1 MVGLFYR
8 VSTTL
13 FFLGFTY
20 IFLLDK
26 TNYLNHFYLISL
38 ISLIMIFVPAHRAFS
53 LDALL
58 RPKIRSG
65 SAPTWSLWLLRA
77 QLGIAYFYGG
87 IAKLNG
93 DWLHG
98 VPMRMWLAERTD
110 FPLIGHLFS
119 EEWAAY
125 VFSYGGLLFDL
136 LFVPFVLWRRTR
148 FLALGVALVF
158 HLMNSRLFSIGI
170 FPWFMIA
177 ANLLFLNPG
186 WPRTIFRWGRMVDG
200 QPANPRLDLGRR
212 QRIAIAILGVYLA
225 VQIFLPLRHHLYPGD
240 VHWTEEGHYFSW
252 RMKLRDKTGQAQF
265 FVTDPVSQSSW
276 EVDPFTYVTKRQYG
290 EMIGQPDMILQL
302 AQHIARSLRE
312 QGHVQIEVRAWV
324 GVSLNG
330 RHPQVLVDP
339 AVDLAAQ
346 PRSLLAA
353 NWIVPLTEPLTVS
366 KRSPEKRTE
375 DESDN

>member
-1 MVGLFYR
+1 
-8 VSTTL
+8 
-13 FFLGFTY
+13 
-20 IFLLDK
+20 
-26 TNYLNHFYLISL
+26 
-38 ISLIMIFVPAHRAFS
+38 
-53 LDALL
+53 
-58 RPKIRSG
+58 
-65 SAPTWSLWLLRA
+65 
-77 QLGIAYFYGG
+77 
-87 IAKLNG
+87 
-93 DWLHG
+93 
-98 VPMRMWLAERTD
+98 MWLAARTD
-110 FPLIGHLFS
+110 FPLIGHWFT

-125 VFSYGGLLFDL
+125 VFSYGGLLLDL

-148 FLALGVALVF
+148 PVALCVALVF

-186 WPRTIFRWGRMVDG
+186 WPRIILRRGRLVAA
-200 QPANPRLDLGRR
+200 PAVYPRLVLRVR
-212 QRIAIAILGVYLA
+212 ERAIVAILGVYFA
-225 VQIFLPLRHHLYPGD
+225 AQILLPLRHHLYPGD

-276 EVDPFTYVTKRQYG
+276 EVDPFAYVTKRQYG
-290 EMIGQPDMILQL
+290 EMVGQPDMILQL

-312 QGHVQIEVRAWV
+312 QGYPQIEVRVWV

-330 RHPQVLVDP
+330 RNPQVLIDP
-339 AVDLAAQ
+339 AIDLAAQ

-353 NWIVPLTEPLTVS
+353 HWIVPLTEPLTVG
-366 KRSPEKRTE
+366 RRGAEMNTE